1 MNRGGYPGDSLLPSL
16 SMGPRLN
23 CEENFPGEFMSTHID
38 LKWASYDGAFEDPVG
53 SDLEIPHLTS
63 APVQAQIDAGHRQLD
78 AGDQDGA

>member
-1 MNRGGYPGDSLLPSL
+1 
-16 SMGPRLN
+16 
-23 CEENFPGEFMSTHID
+23 MSTHLD